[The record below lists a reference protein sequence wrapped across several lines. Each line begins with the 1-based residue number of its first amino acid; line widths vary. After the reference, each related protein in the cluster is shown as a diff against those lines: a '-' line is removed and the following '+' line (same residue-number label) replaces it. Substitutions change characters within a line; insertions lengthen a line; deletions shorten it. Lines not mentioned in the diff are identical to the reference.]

1 MLRKKFSET
10 QLRGEEG
17 HALPALAV
25 LLAAAGMVI
34 VGIGAANG
42 TGWLAVV
49 GGIVAA
55 AGLIGADVLRHSM
68 IDKEF
73 YRRTDELMKK

>member
-1 MLRKKFSET
+1 MLKNKLGESR
-10 QLRGEEG
+10 LHREEG
-17 HALPALAV
+17 HAAPALGV

-34 VGIGAANG
+34 VGIGAASD

-55 AGLIGADVLRHSM
+55 AGLIGGDALRHSM

-73 YRRTDELMKK
+73 FRRTDELMKK